1 MAHLF
6 IKPSLPP
13 GMAALMN
20 RTYVKEQIRALEAD
34 LYLCVT
40 AVSEYICSG
49 ICHGSQKTTVGLP
62 LQINTLERLAQVCF
76 LNALGMYGGI
86 ITGILIPALNN
97 VSSNERTQMEN
108 KPLIPLI

>member
-1 MAHLF
+1 
-6 IKPSLPP
+6 
-13 GMAALMN
+13 MAALMN
-20 RTYVKEQIRALEAD
+20 LTYVKEQIRALEAD

-40 AVSEYICSG
+40 TVSEYICSG
-49 ICHGSQKTTVGLP
+49 ICYGSQKTTAELP
-62 LQINTLERLAQVCF
+62 LQINTPERLAQFCF

-97 VSSNERTQMEN
+97 VSSNESTQMEN